1 MANSNPS
8 NSFKPGDPR
17 INTNG
22 RPKKGD
28 SWKDV
33 IEEALSELTEENGD
47 KGTYKQLIVKVLRK
61 KGLSGDL
68 KAIEMMMDR
77 MDGKPN
83 QKIDASIE
91 STISDKTKE
100 ELEELATGE

>member
-1 MANSNPS
+1 
-8 NSFKPGDPR
+8 
-17 INTNG
+17 
-22 RPKKGD
+22 
-28 SWKDV
+28 
-33 IEEALSELTEENGD
+33 
-47 KGTYKQLIVKVLRK
+47 VLRK